1 MKRISLIYY
10 FLLIIIGI
18 QAQNLS
24 PQQDKKGRWGYAD
37 ATGTIVIK
45 CKYSEVQPFANGV
58 AIVKQGEKY
67 GFINEKGKPVGNGI
81 AYSSITNYPGTNNYL
96 VSVGGKKSDD
106 TSKSKT
112 RRLLNLDNF
121 AGSCLVNVMDAKWG
135 IVSNTGETILPIEYS
150 EISSL
155 KNGVAHVI
163 KNKVWGLIGENMK
176 LIVEP
181 KKYTLISDFCD
192 KGIAL
197 VQMGNKNGVIG
208 LNGNVILEP
217 KWDKVDIMPTEDSIY
232 VSPSNKTYTIPG
244 VALGYIVYANK
255 YLKKGSYTMLC
266 DTKGKVVVP
275 EGKLTYMGSPSE
287 GVVVGWV
294 WKSKNKQSVLL
305 DLANGQIYD
314 LPTSDKSWYK
324 DFKYGAALG
333 NDGEKYF
340 FVGRDGKKCS
350 DYYSFMGKQKEG
362 HRIIKKYGDTKY
374 GVMDSLR
381 NIVVPMI
388 YDDTKSFVSQGLLGV
403 SQGGKW
409 GYVNMKGEI
418 VTELKY
424 DSVGMHKDSI
434 AIIGEYVN
442 GGKSYGLID
451 CQNNI
456 LVPVKW
462 DYTIKDGWVYS
473 FCYYKKKGQKL
484 KNVWVQKNMKYSLY
498 DVTTMSISHENEY
511 DYVFNIPVGFGKEKW
526 YVLKDL
532 KWGVLDIDGN
542 IMIPIVFENIK
553 PIYSFIN
560 EKEKNKETPVMTYI
574 DAYRLNLQ
582 SSGAANKNK
591 LDDKI
596 DESLWDF

>member
-1 MKRISLIYY
+1 MDQVIYLGIFMKRISLIYY

-37 ATGTIVIK
+37 AAGTIVIK

-67 GFINEKGKPVGNGI
+67 GFINEEGKPVGNGI

-135 IVSNTGETILPIEYS
+135 IVSNRGETILPIEYS

-163 KNKVWGLIGENMK
+163 KNKAWGLIGENMK

-197 VQMGNKNGVIG
+197 VQIGNKNGVIG

-217 KWDKVDIMPTEDSIY
+217 KWDKVDIMPTEDSIF
-232 VSPSNKTYTIPG
+232 VSPSNKTYTMPG

-266 DTKGKVVVP
+266 DSKGKVVVP

-287 GVVVGWV
+287 GVVIGWV
-294 WKSKNKQSVLL
+294 WKSKTKQSVLL
-305 DLANGQIYD
+305 DLDNGQIYD

-340 FVGRDGKKCS
+340 FVDRDGKKCS

-388 YDDTKSFVSQGLLGV
+388 YDNTKPQISEGLLGV
-403 SQGGKW
+403 AQGDKW
-409 GYVNMKGEI
+409 GFVNMKGEI
-418 VTELKY
+418 VTEIKY
-424 DSVGMHKDSI
+424 YAVGTHEKGTAAICDSI
-434 AIIGEYVN
+434 N
-442 GGKSYGLID
+442 GKKRYGLID
-451 CQNNI
+451 TQNNL
-456 LVPVKW
+456 LVPISW
-462 DYTIKDGWVYS
+462 DNCLYFIEP
-473 FCYYKKKGQKL
+473 GQKL
-484 KNVWVQKNMKYSLY
+484 KNVWGEIDKKYSLY
-498 DVTTMSISHENEY
+498 DVATTEILYENEFDEPIY
-511 DYVFNIPVGFGKEKW
+511 NGGYWYMRKGEKW
-526 YVLKDL
+526 GL
-532 KWGVLDIDGN
+532 LDTNGK
-542 IMIPIVFENIK
+542 MLIPIVFSRAQQLQTVVEELK
-553 PIYSFIN
+553 
-560 EKEKNKETPVMTYI
+560 KEGTPTLTYL
-574 DAYRLNLQ
+574 DAYRKDLQ
-582 SSGAANKNK
+582 TSGVANKQK

-596 DESLWDF
+596 DENLWDY